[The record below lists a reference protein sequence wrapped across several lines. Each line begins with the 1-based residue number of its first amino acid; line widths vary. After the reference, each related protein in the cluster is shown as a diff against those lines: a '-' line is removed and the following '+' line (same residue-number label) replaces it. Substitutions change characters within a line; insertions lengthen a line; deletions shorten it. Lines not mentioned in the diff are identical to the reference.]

1 MKLIPIIVNNAKI
14 YFIQIQHQE
23 LVKKELSKI
32 VKYIAIIINALN
44 VNQVTSLII

>member
-23 LVKKELSKI
+23 LAKKELSKI
-32 VKYIAIIINALN
+32 AKNIALIINAQN
-44 VNQVTSLII
+44 VNQVTTLII